1 MLRLLC
7 FTAHPDDEAGS
18 FGGTLLRY
26 AERGVETHV
35 ICLTPGQ
42 AATHRGTAKSD
53 DELSATRRLEFQA
66 ACKLLKVSRGTVLDY
81 PDGKLDRQDFYAV
94 VARLTRLV
102 RELRPHVVMTMG
114 TEGAITAHPDHS
126 MISVFATMACH
137 WAGRTNRFPDQ
148 LENGLHAPSHA
159 EALLRY
165 RSVHHARPSAGFA
178 GAHHNDHRTKASMK
192 LMPRLRLLNCTH
204 RKRRCSAFLK
214 RPSAGAARRKC
225 FTWPTASS
233 RARWKWKR
241 ICLREWR
248 NEDRSPLISQIN
260 ADKRPISPRINAK
273 RANPIPAF
281 DSCSFAKFAAAS
293 F

>member
-26 AERGVETHV
+26 AERGVKTYV

-53 DELSATRRLEFQA
+53 DELSAIRRLEFEGA
-66 ACKLLKVSRGTVLDY
+66 SKLLKVTSGTVLNY

-94 VARLTRLV
+94 VGDLTRRI

-126 MISVFATMACH
+126 MVSVFATMACH

-148 LENGLHAPSHA
+148 LENGLTPHRAQKLYYATALFTMPGRQPVSLAPTTAIIELKQHEIDAKIAAFKLHTSQA
-159 EALLRY
+159 PLFGFFEDTIRK
-165 RSVHHARPSAGFA
+165 RSKLEVFHLANSVKPSRMEMETDLFA
-178 GAHHNDHRTKASMK
+178 GV
-192 LMPRLRLLNCTH
+192 
-204 RKRRCSAFLK
+204 
-214 RPSAGAARRKC
+214 
-225 FTWPTASS
+225 
-233 RARWKWKR
+233 
-241 ICLREWR
+241 
-248 NEDRSPLISQIN
+248 EDVG
-260 ADKRPISPRINAK
+260 
-273 RANPIPAF
+273 
-281 DSCSFAKFAAAS
+281 
-293 F
+293 